1 MKYWIVIA
9 AISGAMCVMLGAFAS
24 HGLKSIVSAQRL
36 DVFHTAVDYQFYH
49 SLALMLVAVLRHH
62 YNSLE
67 RQLCQVAGLFCAG
80 ILLFSG
86 SLYTLVL
93 TDTPWLGAI
102 TPFGGSAF
110 IIGWLYL
117 ALSVLRNEK

>member
-1 MKYWIVIA
+1 MKYWLVVA
-9 AISGAMCVMLGAFAS
+9 ATSGAMCVMLGAFAS

-49 SLALMLVAVLRHH
+49 SLALMLVAVLQHH
-62 YNSLE
+62 YTSLE
-67 RQLCQVAGLFCAG
+67 RPLSIVAGLFCAG

-93 TDTPWLGAI
+93 TDTPWLGVI
-102 TPFGGSAF
+102 TPFGGMAF
-110 IIGWLYL
+110 ILGWLYL